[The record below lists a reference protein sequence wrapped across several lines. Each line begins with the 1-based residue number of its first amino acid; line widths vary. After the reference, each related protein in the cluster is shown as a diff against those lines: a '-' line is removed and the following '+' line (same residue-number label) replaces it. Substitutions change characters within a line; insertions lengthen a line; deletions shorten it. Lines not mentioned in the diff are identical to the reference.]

1 MPYGILNSS
10 HFDTSSFSQIKLDD
24 GNTTNGP
31 DPGNC
36 ISLQSTLLAMF
47 VVALK
52 QFYIHRRK
60 MHNIEVELFTLIL
73 MRIYLKEQC

>member
-1 MPYGILNSS
+1 MPYGILNSL

-52 QFYIHRRK
+52 QFYIY
-60 MHNIEVELFTLIL
+60 IEEKCITLKLSCLRLF
-73 MRIYLKEQC
+73 